1 MATKKKALQI
11 GAGMVGRCIV
21 HDMISDFDFV
31 VLDMSEEN
39 LAETKRLYPSVET
52 VKGSATDKDL
62 IAKLSAD
69 CDIITAAMPGTVGY
83 LVTQIA
89 MELGKKISNVSSMH
103 GRS

>member
-52 VKGSATDKDL
+52 VIGSATRYATAPVCMAVPISPRTRSDRRP
-62 IAKLSAD
+62 AASAS
-69 CDIITAAMPGTVGY
+69 
-83 LVTQIA
+83 Q
-89 MELGKKISNVSSMH
+89 
-103 GRS
+103 